1 MFSHFVASRISPNR
15 RLSFRIYGQVIRGAD
30 PSAFH
35 LRPLDAQSPSNR
47 LQRVLDAVLEDLRAH
62 GKGIQVPFRLAG
74 KPTTRS
80 WSDDEVQAS
89 IFFFGHSLS
98 LQYICLCLTQCSRVM
113 FHLPFPSA

>member
-1 MFSHFVASRISPNR
+1 MLSRFVASCRLPPNR
-15 RLSFRIYGQVIRGAD
+15 RLSCRIYGQVIRGAD

-47 LQRVLDAVLEDLRAH
+47 LQRVLEDLRAH

-80 WSDDEVQAS
+80 WSDDEVQVS
-89 IFFFGHSLS
+89 IFFFGHILS
-98 LQYICLCLTQCSRVM
+98 L
-113 FHLPFPSA
+113 